1 MPPQRAQ
8 LLSRWNRY
16 WVLLSLGLLA
26 SAFPTVLLAHNS
38 TPAMA
43 AASTTA
49 HVSITT
55 SDMKHSPIGADALR
69 RTARVLAQ
77 EQAAL
82 RARVR
87 REWQAARELRQERR
101 EQAQRRADRQERRE
115 LSQWVLPVS
124 GATWSSSFGEAGSMW
139 SSGYHTGQDFLA
151 PYGTPVMAA
160 GSGTITFA
168 GWSDAYGNKIEI
180 THPDGN
186 QTWYA
191 HMSEFAQTSGTVA
204 PGDVIGY
211 VGCTGNCFGNH
222 LHFEFHPGGGAAADP
237 MAWLNSQGA
246 F

>member
-1 MPPQRAQ
+1 MPSQRAQ
-8 LLSRWNRY
+8 LSGQRLKRHR
-16 WVLLSLGLLA
+16 VLLSLGLLA
-26 SAFPTVLLAHNS
+26 SVVPTVVVAHNS
-38 TPAMA
+38 APAMA
-43 AASTTA
+43 ASTTT
-49 HVSITT
+49 HVSITS
-55 SDMKHSPIGADALR
+55 SDTKLAPIGVDALS
-69 RTARVLAQ
+69 RTARVLAE

-82 RARVR
+82 RAQLR
-87 REWQAARELRQERR
+87 REWQAARELRRERR
-101 EQAQRRADRQERRE
+101 EQAQQRADRQERRE